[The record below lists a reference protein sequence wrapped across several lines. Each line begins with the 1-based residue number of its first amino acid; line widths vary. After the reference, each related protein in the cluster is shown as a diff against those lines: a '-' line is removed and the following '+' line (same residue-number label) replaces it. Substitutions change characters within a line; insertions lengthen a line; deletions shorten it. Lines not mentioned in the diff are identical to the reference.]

1 MTRGKIIRNIQGDE
15 GVAFRQVSQL
25 VAATNTS
32 AALDSSVITDGLDSR
47 VGVVEESF
55 PVKLPTEAFCLDA
68 DITGNPSGKS
78 TTIDCQLMDATITGI
93 NNTVKVFTLKH
104 TLGRKPVGVIY
115 CGKSGL
121 NVPDGMTIMVRG
133 ILGTVTSDTLQV
145 EAIRTVGSTAQS
157 IKVRLLLF

>member
-1 MTRGKIIRNIQGDE
+1 MNRSKIIRTMHGQSD
-15 GVAFRQVSQL
+15 VSFKQLGQL
-25 VAATNTS
+25 VDATNTS
-32 AALDSSVITDGLDSR
+32 AGLDSSAITDGLDSR
-47 VGVVEESF
+47 VEVVEESI
-55 PVKLPTEAFCLDA
+55 PVKFPAEAFCLDA